1 MGGSIVTQTY
11 RKNGFTL
18 VELLVVIAIIGILIA
33 LLLPAVQA
41 AREAARRAQ
50 CSNNLKQIGLAV
62 LNYESTYQ
70 CFPYRGK
77 ERAVPAAH
85 EPSWWVQLLPYLEHG
100 ALEKSLDKSEY
111 FIRWNDQNR
120 ILLADEYFSF
130 MDCPSSPL
138 PDMVVDPYLYQGRNN
153 KMMGAMY
160 IAIAGAADHSTAR
173 NAAGGMG
180 KHSAG
185 GVIQVEDRITVG
197 NVSDGMSNTMMVAE
211 QSDWCYDSSG
221 NQQDCRSSAV
231 YGWNFG
237 PSYDGGSLYRPF
249 NYTVVLHRINEKSW
263 NATGIQ
269 GNYAFGANRPIQS
282 AHPGGAQVVLCDG
295 AVWFLQESME
305 IQTLYDLANR
315 DDGNP
320 MGKF

>member
-1 MGGSIVTQTY
+1 MTQAY
-11 RKNGFTL
+11 FRKAFTL

-62 LNYESTYQ
+62 LNYESANQ
-70 CFPYRGK
+70 SFPCRGK
-77 ERAVPAAH
+77 RRADRAGH
-85 EPSWWVQLLPYLEHG
+85 EPSWWIQLLPYLEHG
-100 ALEKSLDKSEY
+100 ELEKKLDKNEY

-120 ILLADEYFSF
+120 ILLEDEYFTF

-160 IAIAGAADHSTAR
+160 VAIAGAAGHSTSR
-173 NAAGGMG
+173 NALGGMG

-185 GVIQVEDRITVG
+185 GVIQVENRVTVSS
-197 NVSDGMSNTMMVAE
+197 VSDGLSHTMMVGE

-221 NQQDCRSSAV
+221 GKKDCRSAAD

-237 PSYDGGSLYRPF
+237 PSYDGGGLYRPF
-249 NYTVVLHRINEKSW
+249 NYTVILHRINEKSW
-263 NATGIQ
+263 NGMGIR

-282 AHPGGAQVVLCDG
+282 SHPGGAQVVLADG
-295 AVWFLQESME
+295 AVQFLQENTE
-305 IQTLYDLANR
+305 IQTLYNMANR
-315 DDGNP
+315 DDGN
-320 MGKF
+320 MLGEY